1 MHCSGSIIHWNL
13 ILQEITDAQE
23 SGDGRKV
30 IFSSAF
36 LRADFL
42 QR

>member
-1 MHCSGSIIHWNL
+1 MHCSGSVIHRNL
-13 ILQEITDAQE
+13 ILQEVTDAQE
-23 SGDGRKV
+23 SGDGRKA

-36 LRADFL
+36 LRVDFL